1 MVQIIKI
8 RASTEGLT
16 IDDEAVTILGKIGT
30 NATLRYAVQVQ
41 YHNIIVIYTF
51 YSNLFQLLTPSSIN
65 AKICGRTNIVK
76 TDIKDMTEIFMDAK
90 SSAAMLRENSA
101 KYMM

>member
-16 IDDEAVTILGKIGT
+16 IDDEAVAILGKIGT

-41 YHNIIVIYTF
+41 YTPLLLRA
-51 YSNLFQLLTPSSIN
+51 YSNTVCFQLLTPSSIN